1 MLVSRDD
8 KPTKIERGLSSQSFV
23 VIYWIPRIS
32 LSMSPSRLKFL
43 LTQIFVHGI
52 RGHSYVFTYV
62 DRKRFKLLDVSEM

>member
-52 RGHSYVFTYV
+52 RGHSY
-62 DRKRFKLLDVSEM
+62 LLMLTEKDLNF